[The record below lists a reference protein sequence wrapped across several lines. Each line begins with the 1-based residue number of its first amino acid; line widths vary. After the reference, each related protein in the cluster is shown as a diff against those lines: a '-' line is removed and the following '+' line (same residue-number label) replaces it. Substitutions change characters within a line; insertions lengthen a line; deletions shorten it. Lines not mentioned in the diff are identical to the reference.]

1 MKHGDIADNMMDG
14 FYEIIPAYI
23 EALMEDYEHNVRK
36 IGVGPDGYPVWI
48 KLLMDDYEHNVRKI
62 GVGPD
67 GYPVWCPDGH
77 PVWCPDGTKSAPSR

>member
-36 IGVGPDGYPVWI
+36 IGVGPDGYPVW
-48 KLLMDDYEHNVRKI
+48 
-62 GVGPD
+62 
-67 GYPVWCPDGH
+67 CPDGH